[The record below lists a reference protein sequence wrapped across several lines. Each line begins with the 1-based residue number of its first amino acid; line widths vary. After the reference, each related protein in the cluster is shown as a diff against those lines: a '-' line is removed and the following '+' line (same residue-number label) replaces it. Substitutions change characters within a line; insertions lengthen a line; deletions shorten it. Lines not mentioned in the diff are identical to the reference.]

1 MKMKNIYSSIKNYY
15 HEYERKKYQ
24 FRISNSFYSCGE
36 NFNIFG
42 KVDIINPGNIK
53 IGNDCS
59 LNHGAYINAFNK
71 ITIGDDVTI
80 SAGAKII
87 STGIDY
93 LSWKEGNK
101 RHTDNGEIYIGNHV
115 WVGAGAQILSGV
127 QITGEYVVIAAGAIV
142 NEDIDESNCIVGGI
156 PARII
161 KRFN

>member
-1 MKMKNIYSSIKNYY
+1 MSIIGFFFNLKQKVHN
-15 HEYERKKYQ
+15 RFQLKKVNMSGT
-24 FRISNSFYSCGE
+24 SNV
-36 NFNIFG
+36 FG
-42 KVDIINPGNIK
+42 KIDIIYPKNLTIGPG
-53 IGNDCS
+53 CS
-59 LNHGAYINAFNK
+59 INHGAYINAFCP
-71 ITIGDDVTI
+71 ITLGEDVTI

-115 WVGAGAQILSGV
+115 WIGAGAQILSGV

-142 NEDIDESNCIVGGI
+142 DEDIDESNCIVGGI